1 MLRSRVS
8 DEHVATIAHAVLES
22 VTSQAVQAEADYVPA
37 LSAGVALRDASAGTA
52 TQLLANAHAAAELAA
67 TPRSCNLYS
76 PMPQAQMR
84 RRLQIESSLRGAVER
99 RELELVFQPRVAVAD
114 FALVGVEC
122 LVRWDHPEFGSIRPE
137 EFVAIAEETGII
149 EDIGHWM
156 LEESCRTLAVWR
168 ERYEQRFF
176 VATGVT
182 RRQLRDPRLIDSVR
196 TALERYRLPADA
208 LQVEPTEASIADA
221 PDTARA
227 VFEAL
232 RSSGVRVGLD
242 DFGTAH
248 SSLGLVRRVTLDS
261 MRLDRALMAD
271 LYSDPW
277 AQGVTAAVLAMAKAM
292 QITTVA
298 DGVDDPATL
307 EMLRAL
313 GCDAAQGLHVA
324 PPMRA
329 REFEE
334 WLERGGAQHLGR
346 DFDTQMARQLELD
359 DGQIDDVMKW
369 ANG

>member
-1 MLRSRVS
+1 
-8 DEHVATIAHAVLES
+8 
-22 VTSQAVQAEADYVPA
+22 
-37 LSAGVALRDASAGTA
+37 
-52 TQLLANAHAAAELAA
+52 
-67 TPRSCNLYS
+67 
-76 PMPQAQMR
+76 
-84 RRLQIESSLRGAVER
+84 
-99 RELELVFQPRVAVAD
+99 
-114 FALVGVEC
+114 VEC